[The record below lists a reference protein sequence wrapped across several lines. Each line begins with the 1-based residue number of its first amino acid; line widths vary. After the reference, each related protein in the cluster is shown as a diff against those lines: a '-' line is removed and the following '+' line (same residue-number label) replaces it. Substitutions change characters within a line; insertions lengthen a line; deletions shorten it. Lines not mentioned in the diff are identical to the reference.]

1 MKKEPSNRSD
11 YNFFTKL
18 STRWNDNDIYG
29 HMNNIIY
36 YALFDTAVNKWLIKN
51 NLIDIKNGKNICLIV
66 KSGCNYFS
74 SFQYPEDIDAGI
86 RVTKI
91 GTSSVRYEVGL
102 FREKDQISSADGF
115 FVHVYV
121 DRKTNNPSPLNYDF
135 KKILDTIFV
144 DL

>member
-1 MKKEPSNRSD
+1 MQ
-11 YNFFTKL
+11 
-18 STRWNDNDIYG
+18 
-29 HMNNIIY
+29 
-36 YALFDTAVNKWLIKN
+36 
-51 NLIDIKNGKNICLIV
+51 
-66 KSGCNYFS
+66 SGCNYFS